1 MKTVLFGLDGATYT
15 VLDHLVAE
23 GAMLNL
29 GAMYKRGA
37 RAVLGSTPLPLTPL
51 AWTTLA
57 TGRGAGHHGISD
69 WIRCKVGE
77 EGTFIHLFN
86 SRDNHCETIW
96 KRVSDSG
103 KRVTVLNYF
112 GLAPP
117 RPINGHSMPGFTSG
131 RHLRRSSYPADLFKR
146 LEAVDGF
153 DVKVLGMDFDI
164 ETQGLQEM
172 EHDAWFDWIEHQI
185 QRDAIWLHVL
195 EYLMANEPSDLT
207 AIVLDGVDKLQ
218 HLAYRFLDPALVP
231 KEPTAW
237 EEKVISLCHKY
248 FHMVDEALGRVQ
260 TLVGSWGRLFVVSDH
275 GFTGTQE
282 IVYINRWLHDEGL
295 LTWRGEVP
303 EDQAEA
309 CQTDRPAQDANLV
322 DLGASKA
329 FALTPSSNGIFINV
343 PEDEYA
349 SFRDDLIARLQQL
362 TGPDG
367 GKIIIDIKRR
377 DEWFP
382 GPFMEQFPDLTLT
395 LRDYG
400 FISVLNGRA
409 AVVPRSVPNGT
420 HHPEG
425 ILIASGPGIKS
436 GQSVGASNLL
446 DIAPLLTHSLGMEIP
461 ADYEG
466 QVPTDLYE
474 PDYLTSD
481 PPRLVAVND
490 AKTATA
496 SDDAPVATNG
506 DGDLDE
512 EDEAIIL
519 ARLKSLGYIE

>member
-15 VLDHLVAE
+15 VLDHLVAQ
-23 GAMLNL
+23 GVMPNL
-29 GAMYKRGA
+29 GEMLKSGA
-37 RAVLGSTPLPLTPL
+37 RSDLGSTPLPLTPL

-57 TGRGAGHHGISD
+57 TGRGAGYHGITD
-69 WIRCKVGE
+69 WIRCQVGE
-77 EGTFIHLFN
+77 KGTFIHLFN

-117 RPINGHSMPGFTSG
+117 EPINGHTMPGFTSG
-131 RHLRRSSYPADLFKR
+131 RHLRRSSYPSDLFKQ
-146 LEAVDGF
+146 LESVEGF
-153 DVKVLGMDFDI
+153 DVKVLGMDFDV

-172 EHDAWFDWIEHQI
+172 EHDAWFDWIRHQI
-185 QRDAIWLHVL
+185 ERDTVWLHVL
-195 EYLMANEPSDLT
+195 EHLMATEPSDLT

-218 HLAYRFLDPALVP
+218 HLAYRFLDPALIP
-231 KEPTAW
+231 AEPTEW
-237 EEKVISLCHKY
+237 EQKVIELCHDY
-248 FHMVDEALGRVQ
+248 FRMVDDSLGRIRK
-260 TLVGSWGRLFVVSDH
+260 LVGSWGRLFVVSDH

-322 DLGASKA
+322 DLSASKA
-329 FALTPSSNGIFINV
+329 FALTPSSNGIHINV
-343 PEDEYA
+343 PESEYEA
-349 SFRDDLIARLQQL
+349 FRDDLIARLQEL

-367 GKIIIDIKRR
+367 GQVITEVKRR
-377 DEWFP
+377 DQWFP

-395 LRDYG
+395 LRDHG

-420 HHPEG
+420 HHPNG
-425 ILIASGPGIKS
+425 ILVASGPGIKG
-436 GQSVGASNLL
+436 GQSVESCNLL

-466 QVPTDLYE
+466 HVPTDLYE
-474 PDYLTSD
+474 ADYLASD
-481 PPRLVAVND
+481 PPRVAAATEGTTPVESE
-490 AKTATA
+490 AVPTAA
-496 SDDAPVATNG
+496 DDG
-506 DGDLDE
+506 GDLDE

>member
-15 VLDHLVAE
+15 VLDHLVAQ
-23 GAMLNL
+23 GVMPNL
-29 GAMYKRGA
+29 GALLKRGA
-37 RAVLGSTPLPLTPL
+37 RSVLGSTPLPLTPL

-69 WIRCKVGE
+69 WIRCQVGE

-117 RPINGHSMPGFTSG
+117 QPINGHTMPGFTSG

-153 DVKVLGMDFDI
+153 DVKVLGMDFDV

-172 EHDAWFDWIEHQI
+172 EQDAWFDWIRHQI
-185 QRDAIWLHVL
+185 ERDTVWLHVL
-195 EYLMANEPSDLT
+195 EHLMANEPSDLT

-218 HLAYRFLDPALVP
+218 HLAYRFLDPALIP
-231 KEPTAW
+231 AEPTAW
-237 EEKVISLCHKY
+237 EQQVIALCHDY
-248 FHMVDEALGRVQ
+248 FRMVDNALGRIQ
-260 TLVGSWGRLFVVSDH
+260 KLVGDWGRLFVVSDH

-295 LTWRGEVP
+295 LTWRGDAP
-303 EDQAEA
+303 EDQDEA
-309 CQTDRPAQDANLV
+309 CQTDRPANDANLV
-322 DLGASKA
+322 DLKASKA
-329 FALTPSSNGIFINV
+329 FALTPSSNGIFFNV
-343 PEDEYA
+343 PENEYA
-349 SFRDDLIARLQQL
+349 SFRDDLTARLQQL
-362 TGPDG
+362 TGSDG
-367 GKIIIDIKRR
+367 GQIIIEVKRR

-395 LRDYG
+395 LRDHG

-436 GQSVGASNLL
+436 GQRAEACNLL

-466 QVPTDLYE
+466 QVPRDLYE
-474 PDYLTSD
+474 PDYLASD
-481 PPRLVAVND
+481 PPRVALAND
-490 AKTATA
+490 TKATTAP
-496 SDDAPVATNG
+496 DDAPAAT
-506 DGDLDE
+506 DGSGELDE